1 MKIFCALSIAD
12 IRRCHVTNCHVW
24 RSCIS
29 ATAGV
34 RSLYSPLLPPPPPLF
49 SRFFPP
55 FPSSPSSPP
64 FPTTW
69 FLPFRFSLLFFNLF
83 HSTPFFTGPRRTTT
97 GLKDQA
103 SNGQPP
109 ATNNNQQTQVS
120 GCKTA
125 DDGDL
130 QAPRSDKCTR
140 RLE

>member
-69 FLPFRFSLLFFNLF
+69 FLPFRFSLLFLDLLPCFPLYSIIYRTKTDDN
-83 HSTPFFTGPRRTTT
+83 GPQGPDKRRATT
-97 GLKDQA
+97 GNKQQPTDA
-103 SNGQPP
+103 SRWLQ
-109 ATNNNQQTQVS
+109 
-120 GCKTA
+120 
-125 DDGDL
+125 DG
-130 QAPRSDKCTR
+130 
-140 RLE
+140 